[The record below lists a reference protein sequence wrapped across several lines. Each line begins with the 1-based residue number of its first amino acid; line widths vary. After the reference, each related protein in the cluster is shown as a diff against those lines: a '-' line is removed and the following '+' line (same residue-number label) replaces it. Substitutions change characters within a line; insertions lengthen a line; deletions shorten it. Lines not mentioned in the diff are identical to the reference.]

1 MATMLTPRL
10 PSKIHWFNFIES
22 SRLVKWPFDFLS
34 VAGGF
39 AATLSQ
45 EKQRSGRTQIDL
57 PKAGFRFIEG
67 L

>member
-1 MATMLTPRL
+1 MLRPRL

-22 SRLVKWPFDFLS
+22 SRLVKWLFDFLG

-39 AATLSQ
+39 AATLPQ
-45 EKQRSGRTQIDL
+45 EKQRSGRIQGDL
-57 PKAGFRFIEG
+57 PKVGFRFIEG